1 MKLEQG
7 QLWNKGDTYYR
18 IVKWARLSID
28 YLKLDSIDAER
39 GERVSTSKKEFCR
52 LLKGAT
58 LVTPEMLEEELDG
71 ELDDLDAPLSP
82 DAADETTSLD

>member
-7 QLWNKGDTYYR
+7 QLWNSGENYYR

-58 LVTPEMLEEELDG
+58 LITPEMLEEDVDEN
-71 ELDDLDAPLSP
+71 DDTNPPAGVLS
-82 DAADETTSLD
+82 L

>member
-7 QLWNKGDTYYR
+7 QLWSSGDSYYR

-28 YLKLDSIDAER
+28 YLKLDSPSAVR

-58 LVTPEMLEEELDG
+58 LITPEMLVEDIEKN
-71 ELDDLDAPLSP
+71 
-82 DAADETTSLD
+82 DETSPPTNSEDLAQ